1 MKEFVKSFLR
11 AVGYILHRNRDSK
24 VIYYHDLGTEY
35 TEMGTDFNMFV
46 NHIERVRS
54 LGYNLVDRI
63 TKKKNEVMVCFD
75 DGWLGIYSHRDYFK
89 KEGFFPTIFLA
100 VDLIGTDGFLNSS
113 QILEMQSDGFHF
125 ESHTWT
131 HTGLPD
137 HSGSDLLHEVEDSKN
152 FLEDLLGHKINA
164 LCFPQGRFNKKVI
177 SICEQVGYKQLFS
190 SLNGGFYKLEHENL
204 ICRNLMQDVPEKD
217 VKFILLGDSI
227 IHRMR
232 LKRLH
237 TS

>member
-1 MKEFVKSFLR
+1 MKEFIKSFVR
-11 AVGYILHRNRDSK
+11 AVGYIFHRNRDSK
-24 VIYYHDLGTEY
+24 VIYYHDLGTKY
-35 TEMGTDFNMFV
+35 TDMGTDFKLFV

-63 TKKKNEVMVCFD
+63 TKKNNEVMVCFD
-75 DGWLGIYSHRDYFK
+75 DGWLGIYSYRDYFK
-89 KEGFFPTIFLA
+89 KEGFFPTIFIA
-100 VDLIGTDGFLNSS
+100 VDLIGTDGFLTSS
-113 QILEMQSDGFHF
+113 QILEMQNEGFHF

-137 HSGSDLLHEVEDSKN
+137 HSGSDLMHEIEDSKYY
-152 FLEDLLGHKINA
+152 LENLLGRKINDI
-164 LCFPQGRFNKKVI
+164 CFPQGRYNQNIVK
-177 SICEQVGYKQLFS
+177 ICEQVGYKHMFS
-190 SLNGGFYKLEHENL
+190 SINGGFFKLQPEKL

-217 VKFILLGDSI
+217 VKYILLGDSVI
-227 IHRMR
+227 QRMR